1 MKIDPKKDNFAD
13 SLTDEQFVK
22 FVEITADIR
31 LMSYQKELL
40 KQLRKY
46 YKGGNKD
53 E

>member
-1 MKIDPKKDNFAD
+1 MKIDPKKDSFAD
-13 SLTDEQFVK
+13 SLTDEQLIK
-22 FVEITADIR
+22 FVETVADIR